1 MNLTE
6 ALVAVT
12 AEATLLFLLSR
23 LLFGCV
29 ISSFA
34 DRRGKGFWLAVL
46 RVPGNFV
53 HEFSHCL
60 GFWLCGYR
68 VKRMLLCIFDPQG
81 RGSCRPGKAWSPLTF
96 PHLAI
101 GLSALMPIV
110 SGSLILILTARLLGV
125 GEHVPSVQ
133 ADELLR
139 TVWQHAFGFVH
150 ALNWHQWQ
158 TYLFLYLALSIGAE
172 LSPSATDL
180 RYAIPTLIVLAFGT
194 WLFFFALGH
203 AGNLQPYRA
212 SLLHTLQDAL
222 LQLSSVLAIA
232 LVITTTAAALT
243 IIPGLTLQALCRH

>member
-6 ALVAVT
+6 ALIAVT

-34 DRRGKGFWLAVL
+34 DRRGKGFSLAVL
-46 RVPGNFV
+46 RLPGNFV

-81 RGSCRPGKAWSPLTF
+81 RGSCRPGRAWSPVTF
-96 PHLAI
+96 PQLAI
-101 GLSALMPIV
+101 GLAALMPIV

-133 ADELLR
+133 PDQLLE
-139 TVWQHAFGFVH
+139 TIWQHAFGFVH
-150 ALNWHQWQ
+150 ALNWQHWQ

-172 LSPSATDL
+172 LSPSASDL
-180 RYAIPTLIVLAFGT
+180 RYAIPTLIFLALGT

-203 AGNLQPYRA
+203 AHNLQHYR
-212 SLLHTLQDAL
+212 LTMLHWLQESL
-222 LQLSSVLAIA
+222 LQLSSVLAVA
-232 LVITTTAAALT
+232 LVITAAAAALT
-243 IIPGLTLQALCRH
+243 IIPGLMLQALRRR